1 MGGTLLSFLLMAI
14 GGRELSASLDTGE
27 ILLYR
32 SIIGL
37 LVVCALLAGSGF
49 GGLRTRRPGV
59 HVLRGLAHFG
69 GQYGWFFGLAS
80 IPLAEVFA
88 LEFTLPVWSALFAA
102 LLLRE
107 RLTGPRLGAIGFG
120 LLGMLVILRPGLAAI
135 HPAAFAV
142 LASAAGYALSHVLTR
157 MLALSDP
164 PLVIVFYMTLVQLPP
179 ALLSALP
186 GGVALP
192 APEAWPWLGLVAL
205 TALGAHY
212 QTGNRHRVHGCHGLV
227 ALTALGAHYCMAR
240 ALALAEATVVVPID
254 FLRLPL
260 IALLGFVLYAE
271 PVSGAVMIGGALMLA
286 GNYINVRAE
295 GRGR

>member
-1 MGGTLLSFLLMAI
+1 MPASPRRTTPPVVVAAFWMGGTLLSFLLMAV
-14 GGRELSASLDTGE
+14 GGRELSTSLDTGE

-32 SIIGL
+32 SILGL
-37 LVVCALLAGSGF
+37 LVVSALLARSGF
-49 GGLRTRRPGV
+49 AGLRTRRPGV

-80 IPLAEVFA
+80 LPLAEVFA
-88 LEFTLPVWSALFAA
+88 LEFTLPVWSALFAV

-107 RLTGPRLGAIGFG
+107 RLTRPRLGAVLLG

-164 PLVIVFYMTLVQLPP
+164 PLAIVFYMTLVQLPP

-192 APEAWPWLGLVAL
+192 APEAWPWLSLVAV
-205 TALGAHY
+205 TALS
-212 QTGNRHRVHGCHGLV
+212 
-227 ALTALGAHYCMAR
+227 AHYCMAR

-260 IALLGFVLYAE
+260 VGLLGFVLYSE
-271 PVSGAVMIGGALMLA
+271 PMSGAVLIGGALMLA

-295 GRGR
+295 GRA

>member
-27 ILLYR
+27 ILFYR

-37 LVVCALLAGSGF
+37 LVVSALLARLGLA
-49 GGLRTRRPGV
+49 GLRTQRPGV
-59 HVLRGLAHFG
+59 HALRALAHFG

-88 LEFTLPVWSALFAA
+88 LEFTLPVWSAILAA

-107 RLTGPRLGAIGFG
+107 RLTAARLTAIALG
-120 LLGMLVILRPGLAAI
+120 LLGMLIILRPGVAAI

-142 LASAAGYALSHVLTR
+142 LAGAAGYALSHVLTR
-157 MLALSDP
+157 MLAFSDP
-164 PLVIVFYMTLVQLPP
+164 PLVIVFYMTLIQLPLS
-179 ALLSALP
+179 LLSALP
-186 GGVALP
+186 GGLVLP
-192 APEAWPWLGLVAL
+192 APGGWPWLGLVAV
-205 TALGAHY
+205 TALS
-212 QTGNRHRVHGCHGLV
+212 
-227 ALTALGAHYCMAR
+227 AHYCMAR

-260 IALLGFVLYAE
+260 IGLLGFVFYSE
-271 PVSGAVMIGGALMLA
+271 PMSGAVMIGAAVMLA
-286 GNYINVRAE
+286 GNYINVRAAQ
-295 GRGR
+295 RAR

>member
-212 QTGNRHRVHGCHGLV
+212 
-227 ALTALGAHYCMAR
+227 CMAR

-260 IALLGFVLYAE
+260 VALLGFVLYAE